1 MKKYVLFAF
10 IALFFVSS
18 SAWAYTAY
26 VKLTDGGQV
35 YWIPIKGIINGT
47 NIEIS
52 RNAIDKKTKGSID
65 LNEVWSQSGG
75 KGTHY
80 QVTTIGGYAFYGC
93 ISLTSIVIPSN
104 VTSIGDDAFYNCRG
118 LTSVTIPKGVTS
130 IGKSAFEDC
139 YGLRSVTIPN
149 SVTTIGDYAFYY
161 CYTLTSI
168 KIPSSV
174 TSIGDYAFNGCT
186 VLTSI
191 LVDTIIPEDYIY
203 QF

>member
-18 SAWAYTAY
+18 SVWAYTAY

-35 YWIPIKGIINGT
+35 SGIPIKGIINGT

-52 RNAIDKKTKGSID
+52 RNAIDKNTKGSID

-80 QVTTIGGYAFYGC
+80 QVTTIGNGAFSGFLG
-93 ISLTSIVIPSN
+93 LTSVIIPSS
-104 VTSIGDDAFYNCRG
+104 VTSIGDEAFQYCSG
-118 LTSVTIPKGVTS
+118 LTSVTIPNSVTS

-174 TSIGDYAFNGCT
+174 TSIPETTAM
-186 VLTSI
+186 LLLKQQLI
-191 LVDTIIPEDYIY
+191 L
-203 QF
+203 